1 MSHRSSLAILL
12 AVVLAAPLAA
22 IAESRP
28 IELKWSELGSR
39 IQGRDVGLVLPDGT
53 ALRGEVEAVR
63 EDALVLNVKKT
74 SNSKAQP
81 KGNALIPRTSVTVL
95 SLQESRGKW
104 GRSVGVTLGALTG
117 MVLGGYVAATNTR
130 SASAGLSTFLALS
143 GAGTLTGYFLGKSA
157 DGRVTDVR
165 VVP

>member
-1 MSHRSSLAILL
+1 MTHRSVLAILL
-12 AVVLAAPLAA
+12 AVALAIPFAA
-22 IAESRP
+22 SAESRP
-28 IELKWSELGSR
+28 IELQWGELGSR
-39 IQGRDVGLVLPDGT
+39 LQGHDIDLVMPDGT

-74 SNSKAQP
+74 SNSKAHP
-81 KGNALIPRTSVTVL
+81 KGNGLIPRSSVSTL
-95 SLQESRGKW
+95 SIQESRGRW
-104 GRSVGVTLGALTG
+104 GRTVGVTLGALTG

-130 SASAGLSTFLALS
+130 SASAGLSAFLALS

-157 DGRVTDVR
+157 DGRVTYVR